1 MKRLCEFFP
10 LRDWEQMS
18 GFLREAYRPDLALR
32 HRPIFEWQFMADRH
46 GGNAS
51 MICAYEGDALIGIH
65 GYLALPMFWGNVDQP
80 IVGGWGINLYAR
92 PEFRSGLGWVLL
104 KKLKEMYPVSIGVGA
119 SEQAERI
126 LVGKDWVFHPRVPRY
141 LGILDLERVLQI
153 ANPGQSRQDLRPM
166 TFDHTTSPAEIW
178 ELTDRSSQYQ
188 PRWHEYPAMA
198 FGTIR
203 SLDYLRWRYFRHPV
217 FRYSAWAV
225 GAPERPA
232 VCVFRIEQVFGDCEV
247 RVARVVEF
255 FHPND
260 AEGESQGVELI
271 RTVSARLKLEG
282 CVYADFIGSSSAYG
296 ETLVKA
302 GWIEEGD
309 RQTLP
314 VRLSP
319 VERKPRYQNLTFTV
333 AQGLPSPNLE
343 SMYVTRSDGDEDR
356 AAAMPV
362 NA

>member
-1 MKRLCEFFP
+1 
-10 LRDWEQMS
+10 
-18 GFLREAYRPDLALR
+18 
-32 HRPIFEWQFMADRH
+32 
-46 GGNAS
+46 
-51 MICAYEGDALIGIH
+51 
-65 GYLALPMFWGNVDQP
+65 
-80 IVGGWGINLYAR
+80 
-92 PEFRSGLGWVLL
+92 
-104 KKLKEMYPVSIGVGA
+104 
-119 SEQAERI
+119 
-126 LVGKDWVFHPRVPRY
+126 
-141 LGILDLERVLQI
+141 
-153 ANPGQSRQDLRPM
+153 M
-166 TFDHTTSPAEIW
+166 TFHQTPGPAEIW

-203 SLDYLRWRYFRHPV
+203 SLDYLQWRYFRHPV

-225 GAPERPA
+225 GVPERPA
-232 VCVFRIEQVFGDCEV
+232 VCVFRIEQAFGDCEA

-271 RTVSARLKLEG
+271 RAVSKRLKLEG
-282 CVYADFIGSSSAYG
+282 CVYGDFIGSSSTYG

-302 GWIEEGD
+302 GWIEEAD
-309 RQTLP
+309 QQTLP

-333 AQGLPSPNLE
+333 AQALPSPNLE
-343 SMYVTRSDGDEDR
+343 SMYVTRSDGDEYR